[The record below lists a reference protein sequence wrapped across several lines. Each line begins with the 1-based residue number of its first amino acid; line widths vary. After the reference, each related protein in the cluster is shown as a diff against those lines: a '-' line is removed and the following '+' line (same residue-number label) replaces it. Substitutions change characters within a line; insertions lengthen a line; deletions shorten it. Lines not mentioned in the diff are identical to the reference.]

1 MKARTFVLATLT
13 FALCVVVLLMATS
26 DEPAPLTDPRTVT
39 AGSTTT
45 PVIAHIEE

>member
-1 MKARTFVLATLT
+1 MRYRSLVLATLT
-13 FALCVVVLLMATS
+13 FALCVVVVLMATS
-26 DEPAPLTDPRTVT
+26 DEAAPPTGPRTVT